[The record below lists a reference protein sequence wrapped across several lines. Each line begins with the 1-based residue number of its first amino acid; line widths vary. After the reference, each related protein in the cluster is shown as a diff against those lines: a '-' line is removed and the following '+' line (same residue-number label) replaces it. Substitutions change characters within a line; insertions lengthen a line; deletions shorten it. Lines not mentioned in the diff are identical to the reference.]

1 MARQPKHIS
10 EVINE
15 AVQAAQAPVTAKL
28 IMVQRKFDRWF
39 VYLKGVPPKQ
49 NPSCACK
56 TAKSAIRY
64 MYLLQSRYGPSSART
79 STTASSSRLS
89 RAVEPDGSSNR
100 EWSLSGDRSFPLS
113 AV

>member
-64 MYLLQSRYGPSSART
+64 MYQLRSRYGAVISQNLYD
-79 STTASSSRLS
+79 RLQFEAQQG
-89 RAVEPDGSSNR
+89 R
-100 EWSLSGDRSFPLS
+100 
-113 AV
+113 

>member
-64 MYLLQSRYGPSSART
+64 MYLLQSRYGAVISQNLND
-79 STTASSSRLS
+79 RLQFEAQQG
-89 RAVEPDGSSNR
+89 R
-100 EWSLSGDRSFPLS
+100 
-113 AV
+113 

>member
-64 MYLLQSRYGPSSART
+64 MYLLQLRYGAVISQNLYD
-79 STTASSSRLS
+79 RLQFEAQQG
-89 RAVEPDGSSNR
+89 R
-100 EWSLSGDRSFPLS
+100 
-113 AV
+113 

>member
-64 MYLLQSRYGPSSART
+64 MYLLQSRYGAVISQNLYD
-79 STTASSSRLS
+79 RLQFEAQLG
-89 RAVEPDGSSNR
+89 R
-100 EWSLSGDRSFPLS
+100 
-113 AV
+113 

>member
-1 MARQPKHIS
+1 MTRQPKHIS

-64 MYLLQSRYGPSSART
+64 MYLLQSRYGAVISQNLYD
-79 STTASSSRLS
+79 RLQ
-89 RAVEPDGSSNR
+89 VEAQQGR
-100 EWSLSGDRSFPLS
+100 
-113 AV
+113 